1 MNQCPDPYAVLGVT
15 PAATPAEIAHAFRA
29 RLRALHP
36 DTRDAG
42 SGAGSAAGEETQLPQ
57 VLAAYALLRDPQR
70 RAAYDQQRPAQ
81 SDPAPVRINITH
93 HVDPPAESG
102 RPPLWA
108 GPVRWQR

>member
-29 RLRALHP
+29 KLRALHP
-36 DTRDAG
+36 DTRN
-42 SGAGSAAGEETQLPQ
+42 AGSAAGEETQLPQ

-70 RAAYDQQRPAQ
+70 RSAYDRQRPTQ
-81 SDPAPVRINITH
+81 RDPAPVRINITR
-93 HVDPPAESG
+93 HVDPPAKSR